1 MENIMEKEPTLIEQK
16 FEDAVKN
23 FRQEMEKGK
32 GKFSFC
38 GEIERSVSGKQVL
51 VQVYK
56 WKPLTYVYRNSSVY
70 HHLLLKS

>member
-1 MENIMEKEPTLIEQK
+1 MEKEPTLIEQK

-23 FRQEMEKGK
+23 FRKEMEKGK

-51 VQVYK
+51 VQM
-56 WKPLTYVYRNSSVY
+56 
-70 HHLLLKS
+70 LLIQRKTMKQLQKQKQLH

>member
-1 MENIMEKEPTLIEQK
+1 MNTENSKETEKVSADKSADEK

-23 FRQEMEKGK
+23 FRKEMEKGK

-51 VQVYK
+51 VQVC
-56 WKPLTYVYRNSSVY
+56 SD
-70 HHLLLKS
+70 